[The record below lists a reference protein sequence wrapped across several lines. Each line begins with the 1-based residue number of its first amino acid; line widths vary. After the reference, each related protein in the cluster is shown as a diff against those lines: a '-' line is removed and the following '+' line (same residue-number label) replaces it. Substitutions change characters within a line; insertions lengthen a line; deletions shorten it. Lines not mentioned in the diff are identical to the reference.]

1 VPPSLSLRDGAVA
14 VFDERALRAEAG
26 AKPELTSKRL
36 KEVIESNVLLSS
48 SSRAARD
55 NRAIESNVLL
65 FLCAARDNRAP
76 SRPQEQAELRDAL
89 TALGL
94 VSSPAAEQIHRIR
107 SAVASA
113 MAADSHQRLSTSNLH
128 PSPSMPDAVYSP
140 LSYDRAFSGAGGGA
154 H

>member
-1 VPPSLSLRDGAVA
+1 MSQTFYCYLY
-14 VFDERALRAEAG
+14 
-26 AKPELTSKRL
+26 
-36 KEVIESNVLLSS
+36 
-48 SSRAARD
+48 AARD
-55 NRAIESNVLL
+55 SRAI
-65 FLCAARDNRAP
+65 P
-76 SRPQEQAELRDAL
+76 RPQEQAELRDAL

>member
-1 VPPSLSLRDGAVA
+1 MSQTFYFSLY
-14 VFDERALRAEAG
+14 
-26 AKPELTSKRL
+26 
-36 KEVIESNVLLSS
+36 
-48 SSRAARD
+48 AARD
-55 NRAIESNVLL
+55 SRAI
-65 FLCAARDNRAP
+65 P
-76 SRPQEQAELRDAL
+76 RPQEQAELRDAL